1 MKSMIAHVINVSD
14 TLNKQK
20 KMDVVFELQSAK
32 DKVTVH
38 ENVSD
43 TLNKHKLWM
52 LCSNFKARRSLM
64 YWKLYIS
71 GTDLQYEI
79 PLGSRL
85 LYFSNVPEINN
96 H

>member
-1 MKSMIAHVINVSD
+1 MSV

-20 KMDVVFELQSAK
+20 KLDVVFELQSAK

-38 ENVSD
+38 ENVRD
-43 TLNKHKLWM
+43 TLNKHNLWM

-71 GTDLQYEI
+71 RTDLQYEI